1 MFTGT
6 IGVTYIEGRLR
17 FYSQLSNGQTIKQL
31 EAENRAQAESMEY
44 LRNDH
49 RQAVDELNGRYLEE
63 KQILKKEYE
72 MLIDSLQANSSRRID
87 ELRDVISD
95 RNQEI

>member
-1 MFTGT
+1 M
-6 IGVTYIEGRLR
+6 
-17 FYSQLSNGQTIKQL
+17 
-31 EAENRAQAESMEY
+31 
-44 LRNDH
+44 
-49 RQAVDELNGRYLEE
+49 EE
-63 KQILKKEYE
+63 KKSLKKEYE